1 MPYRYETH
9 MHTAEGSG
17 CASATGAEMARAH
30 KEKGW
35 SGIFVTDHFFNGN
48 TAVPRE
54 LPWQERV
61 ELFCKGY
68 ENALEEGKK
77 IGIDVFFGFEY
88 CYQAADFLVY
98 NLDKQWL
105 LGHEDIDRWPPREAF
120 AQMREDGGF
129 IVHAHPFRERNYI
142 NHIHLFPRDVD
153 GVEAVNGGQIQYPEM
168 NERAALYAKMYDLPV
183 TAGSDSHHLS
193 GLFGSGIETE
203 EPIREPLDYLRLMRE
218 GKLKLLAEENPWELE
233 VARLEKASY
242 NNL

>member
-1 MPYRYETH
+1 MLYRYETH

-35 SGIFVTDHFFNGN
+35 SGIFVTDHFLNGN
-48 TAVPRE
+48 TTVPRD
-54 LPWQERV
+54 LPWCERI

-77 IGIDVFFGFEY
+77 IGLDVFFGFEY

-105 LGHEDIDRWPPREAF
+105 LDHEDVDKWSPREAF
-120 AQMREDGGF
+120 TQMRADGGF
-129 IVHAHPFRERNYI
+129 IVHAHPFRERDYI
-142 NHIHLFPRDVD
+142 NHIHLFPRDID
-153 GVEAVNGGQIQYPEM
+153 GVEAVNGGQLHDPRM
-168 NERAALYAKMYDLPV
+168 NERAAIYAQMYGLPV

-193 GLFGSGIETE
+193 NLFGSGIETE

-218 GKLKLLAEENPWELE
+218 GKVKLLAG
-233 VARLEKASY
+233 
-242 NNL
+242 

>member
-1 MPYRYETH
+1 MPYKYETH
-9 MHTAEGSG
+9 MHTAEGSA

-48 TAVPRE
+48 SAVPRE
-54 LPWQERV
+54 LPWRERV

-68 ENALEEGKK
+68 ENALEEGKR
-77 IGIDVFFGFEY
+77 IGLDVFFGFEY

-105 LGHEDIDRWPPREAF
+105 LEHEDVDRWSPREAF

-129 IVHAHPFRERNYI
+129 IVHAHPFRERDYI

-193 GLFGSGIETE
+193 SLFGSGIETE
-203 EPIREPLDYLRLMRE
+203 ELIREPLDYLRLMRE
-218 GKLKLLAEENPWELE
+218 GKLKLLAEKNP
-233 VARLEKASY
+233 
-242 NNL
+242 

>member
-1 MPYRYETH
+1 MTYKYETH
-9 MHTAEGSG
+9 MHTAEGSA

-54 LPWQERV
+54 LPWRERV

-68 ENALEEGKK
+68 ENALEEGKR
-77 IGIDVFFGFEY
+77 IGLDVFFGFEY

-105 LGHEDIDRWPPREAF
+105 LKHEDIDRWLPREAF

-129 IVHAHPFRERNYI
+129 IVHAHPFRERDYI

-153 GVEAVNGGQIQYPEM
+153 GVEAVNGGQIKYPEM

-203 EPIREPLDYLRLMRE
+203 ELIREPLDYLRLMRE
-218 GKLKLLAEENPWELE
+218 GKLKLLAEGNP
-233 VARLEKASY
+233 
-242 NNL
+242 